1 MPQMFGRVFAF
12 CERPLSIM
20 GLRNW
25 IFFDNDGLKT
35 SKTGGVKIAVEKS
48 LKLANLSVFLRFCDF
63 LLVLAIFQPL
73 ENASKAR
80 EKLIIIETIETT
92 NTLQGLI
99 VHTKEEDE
107 FFLVLPS
114 SSLTRSQSCS
124 RLCGGKKTRSTSKTK
139 KMFSKCL
146 VPLLSLTLVAIGK
159 IKIVFHRIVKNTVS
173 TKCQ

>member
-1 MPQMFGRVFAF
+1 
-12 CERPLSIM
+12 M

-25 IFFDNDGLKT
+25 KFFENDGLKT
-35 SKTGGVKIAVEKS
+35 SKTGGVKIAAEKS

-107 FFLVLPS
+107 FFFGSSIFFLDKKSVSLVPDFAEERRLDRP
-114 SSLTRSQSCS
+114 RKRKRCSQS
-124 RLCGGKKTRSTSKTK
+124 
-139 KMFSKCL
+139 
-146 VPLLSLTLVAIGK
+146 LLSHCSL
-159 IKIVFHRIVKNTVS
+159 
-173 TKCQ
+173 